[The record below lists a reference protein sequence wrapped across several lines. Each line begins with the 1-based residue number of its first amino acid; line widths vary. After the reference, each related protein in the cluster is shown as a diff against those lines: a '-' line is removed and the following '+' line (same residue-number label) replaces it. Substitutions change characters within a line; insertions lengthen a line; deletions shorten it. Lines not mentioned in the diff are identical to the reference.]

1 MSEKKKDLKAFL
13 AKQTKKGKKTTA
25 AAAEPEKTVEEEKT
39 P

>member
-25 AAAEPEKTVEEEKT
+25 AAEPEKTVEEEKT